1 VKFDTVGTPIPETEV
16 AITEEGEIISK
27 SPSVFLGYYKNEE
40 ATKKTLVDGWLYSG
54 DRGFIDEDGHL
65 VVFDRSKDVMTLSDG
80 KPFSPQ
86 YLETRLKF
94 SPFIQEAWVIGDHRE
109 YVTAVMC
116 IDYSVVGK
124 WADEKKINYTS
135 YPELSQKQAVCDLVQ
150 KQIEEANKDL
160 PAPAKINRFVNL
172 YKVFDADDEELTRTS
187 KLRRAFV
194 ENRYKDIVNALY
206 SDADTVHMDTTITYE
221 DGREQRIK
229 TDLRIQKVTV

>member
-1 VKFDTVGTPIPETEV
+1 
-16 AITEEGEIISK
+16 
-27 SPSVFLGYYKNEE
+27 EE
-40 ATKKTLVDGWLYSG
+40 ATSKTLVNGWLHSG

-80 KPFSPQ
+80 RPFSPQ

-94 SPFIQEAWVIGDHRE
+94 SPFVQEAWVVGDKRE
-109 YVTAVMC
+109 YVAAVMC

-124 WADEKKINYTS
+124 WADERKINYTS
-135 YPELSQKQAVCDLVQ
+135 YPELSQKPEVYNLIQ

-160 PAPAKINRFVNL
+160 PEPAKIRKFVNL

-194 ENRYKDIVNALY
+194 EKRYKDIVDALY

-229 TDLRIQKVTV
+229 TDLRIQEIKI